1 MKFTL
6 KSTWQIMHK
15 PLIVCCIFPFA
26 LTLVSTILCIVSPRP
41 DIRANPYSI
50 PLFCWTISLF
60 ICFFM
65 YFIFVSIRITFDG
78 QKLTCCKFFLPV
90 KSFSTREIK
99 IVIYNSQSKFLIIN
113 NFTFP
118 ARLYPQERIDE
129 LLEIL
134 SQRHGIQTSK
144 I

>member
-1 MKFTL
+1 MHFCQTTRSITKFRTL
-6 KSTWQIMHK
+6 T
-15 PLIVCCIFPFA
+15 
-26 LTLVSTILCIVSPRP
+26 
-41 DIRANPYSI
+41 
-50 PLFCWTISLF
+50 
-60 ICFFM
+60 
-65 YFIFVSIRITFDG
+65 
-78 QKLTCCKFFLPV
+78 
-90 KSFSTREIK
+90 
-99 IVIYNSQSKFLIIN
+99 IYNSQSKFLIIN